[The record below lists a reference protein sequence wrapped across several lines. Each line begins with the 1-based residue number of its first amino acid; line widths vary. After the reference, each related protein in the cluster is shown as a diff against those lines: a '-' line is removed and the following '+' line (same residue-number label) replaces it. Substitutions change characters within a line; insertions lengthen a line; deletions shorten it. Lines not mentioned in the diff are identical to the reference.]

1 LPNALAID
9 VPYETFWHLNPK
21 KLKPFYTAY
30 ARKKEEMDALI
41 HSWVG
46 NYGISA
52 LIVSI
57 SRCFSKKSIAK
68 YIKKPLLSNIT
79 RKKFELSEYEKQ
91 KQVDLFFAQEEARR
105 VNWRRKHKKK
115 NNNN

>member
-1 LPNALAID
+1 MAID
-9 VPYETFWHLNPK
+9 VSYDTFWHLNPK

-30 ARKKEEMDALI
+30 KRKKEETDALI

-57 SRCFSKKSIAK
+57 SRCFSKKSSAK
-68 YIKKPLLSNIT
+68 YIKKPLFSNMIE
-79 RKKFELSEYEKQ
+79 RKIKLTEYEKQ
-91 KQVDLFFAQEEARR
+91 KQVDLFFATEEARR
-105 VNWRRKHKKK
+105 VNWRKHHKKNK
-115 NNNN
+115 DNNNC